1 MQFSMSPR
9 FIPRLGNFFR
19 DDDFNRAAWERGNEA
34 MATYY
39 FDMKDGVPAR
49 DRSGLE
55 LVSDGAAIA
64 HSKSLADRVR
74 RERPK
79 GHPDL
84 RIVVIDESGRE
95 VHRERIYPG
104 AT

>member
-1 MQFSMSPR
+1 MP
-9 FIPRLGNFFR
+9 
-19 DDDFNRAAWERGNEA
+19 
-34 MATYY
+34 TYY

-55 LVSDGAAIA
+55 LVSDGAAIV
-64 HSKSLADRVR
+64 HSKNLANKVR
-74 RERPK
+74 REKPK

-84 RIVVIDESGRE
+84 QVIVIDESGRE
-95 VHRERIYPG
+95 VHRERIYPD